1 MSLEMAKDYEK
12 LLAEIK
18 ERVRL
23 AQYEALRKVN
33 KELIGLY
40 WDIGS
45 KIVQRQK
52 ELGWGKSVVEKLAID
67 LQREFPGMRGF
78 SVQNLWY
85 MRQFYLAY
93 SEHSKLQPL
102 VGEISWTKHLIILGR
117 CSDDLEREFYI
128 RMARKFGWSKNVLI
142 HQIDNQSYEKPCS
155 ARPILAKR

>member
-1 MSLEMAKDYEK
+1 MAKDYEK

-102 VGEISWTKHLIILGR
+102 VGEIA
-117 CSDDLEREFYI
+117 CSR
-128 RMARKFGWSKNVLI
+128 RNR
-142 HQIDNQSYEKPCS
+142 QTT
-155 ARPILAKR
+155 